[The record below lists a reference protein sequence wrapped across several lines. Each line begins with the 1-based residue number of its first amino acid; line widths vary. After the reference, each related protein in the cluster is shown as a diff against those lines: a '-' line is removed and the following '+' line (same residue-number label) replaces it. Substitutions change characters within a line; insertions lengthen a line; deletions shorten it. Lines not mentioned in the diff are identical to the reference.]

1 LFALPN
7 TKEGKPIKNSRR
19 KEIALVASG
28 VLLGATVAGPAAS
41 AALTA
46 QQSSQKV
53 YVDGQQVQIEAYS
66 ISGNNYCKLR
76 DVGKAVG
83 FAVEYDVATNTVQIS
98 TKSEY
103 KEDITPNKSRIVVLP
118 TDGSQYI
125 PRVGDRILCDDGA
138 EYKIKDVSR
147 WDNNVYQ
154 TAKLPPLPAPS
165 CDWSKFPTLT
175 LPEPEV
181 RHYCDQ
187 YGDDLFVRN
196 VYEVRRMVCT
206 IYNALGEE
214 PSAWRN
220 DKPLATVSTVI
231 PPEYEAYTAKFWPWN
246 ESSLSDLV
254 HSRPNSRYYVDAFDF
269 YHDGTYQYT
278 RYLVLSL

>member
-1 LFALPN
+1 MKSSRG
-7 TKEGKPIKNSRR
+7 KE
-19 KEIALVASG
+19 AAVVASG
-28 VLLGATVAGPAAS
+28 VLLGVAIAAPAAG

-46 QQSSQKV
+46 QQSTQKIV
-53 YVDGQQVQIEAYS
+53 VDGQPVQIEAYS
-66 ISGNNYCKLR
+66 INGSNYCKLR

-83 FAVEYDVATNTVQIS
+83 FHVSYDPLTNTVQIS
-98 TKSEY
+98 AKNEY
-103 KEDITPNKSRIVVLP
+103 KEDITPNKSRTVVLP

-125 PRVGDRILCDDGA
+125 PQVGDRILCNDGT
-138 EYKIKDVSR
+138 EYEIKDVSR

-154 TAKLPPLPAPS
+154 AAKLPALPATS

-196 VYEVRRMVCT
+196 VYEVRRMVYT

-220 DKPLATVSTVI
+220 DEPLATVSTVI
-231 PPEYEAYTAKFWPWN
+231 PPEYEAYTAKFWPWR
-246 ESSLSDLV
+246 ESEITDLV

-269 YHDGTYQYT
+269 YHNGAYQYT

>member
-1 LFALPN
+1 M
-7 TKEGKPIKNSRR
+7 KNNGR
-19 KEIALVASG
+19 KELALVASG

-46 QQSSQKV
+46 QQSTQKIMV
-53 YVDGQQVQIEAYS
+53 NGQPVQIEAYS
-66 ISGNNYCKLR
+66 IGGNNYCKLR

-83 FAVEYDVATNTVQIS
+83 FHVSYDVLTNTV
-98 TKSEY
+98 
-103 KEDITPNKSRIVVLP
+103 RINTDEAYSDEAAVTVKLP
-118 TDGSQYI
+118 TDGNQYI
-125 PRVGDRILCDDGA
+125 PQVGDRILCNDGM
-138 EYKIKDVSR
+138 EYEIKNVDR

-154 TAKLPPLPAPS
+154 TAKLPPLPTPK
-165 CDWSKFPTLT
+165 CDWNAFPSLT

-181 RHYCDQ
+181 RHYHDQ

-206 IYNALGEE
+206 IYNALGKE
-214 PSAWRN
+214 PSAWR
-220 DKPLATVSTVI
+220 DGKPLATVETVI

-246 ESSLSDLV
+246 ESNLTDLV

-269 YHDGTYQYT
+269 YHDGVYQYT